1 MAKRVFKD
9 RYEAGRV
16 LAGHLLAYANRPN
29 VIVLALPRGGV
40 PVGFEVALALNV
52 ALDVFVVRKLGLPGH
67 PELAMGAVASGGVRV
82 LNPDIVEPFQ
92 VPPAIIEQATQRELA
107 ELERRERLYRDDL
120 PAPEVKGKVAILVDD
135 GLATGA
141 TMRAAAQALKK
152 LQAARTVVAVPTA
165 SAETCAEFKAEVDE
179 IICAITPEP
188 FYSVGSWYWDFSQTG
203 DDEVQDLL
211 RQARLHQPGPAA
223 TFRENWL

>member
-16 LAGHLLAYANRPN
+16 LAGHLLAYANRPD

-40 PVGFEVALALNV
+40 PVGFEVARVLNV

-67 PELAMGAVASGGVRV
+67 PELAMGAVAPGGVRV
-82 LNPDIVEPFQ
+82 LNPDIVGPFQ
-92 VPPAIIEQATQRELA
+92 VPAAIIEQVTQHELA
-107 ELERRERLYRDDL
+107 ELERRERLYREDL
-120 PAPEVKGKVAILVDD
+120 PALEVTGKVAILVDD

-165 SAETCAEFKAEVDE
+165 SAEICAEFKAEVDE

-188 FYSVGSWYWDFSQTG
+188 FYSVCSWYWDFSQTG
-203 DDEVQDLL
+203 DAEVQALL
-211 RQARLHQPGPAA
+211 RQARLHLPGP
-223 TFRENWL
+223 TTTVRENWL